1 MDWHISLLFFYVF
14 AVLKSL
20 GQRRYLIKTGLPSSV
35 VSSMNYALGVF
46 PIALI
51 VGLILPHHVNWSWW
65 VVFLL
70 LFEGLA
76 IGLCNKLFVRA
87 IKRLPISLF
96 QTLNQSGTIFI
107 ILGGWILLGETL
119 SILQL
124 VGVVIILAAAI
135 LSAFAA
141 KSKKRATKIQPGTI
155 KLVIIAAI
163 VMSMGLLA
171 EKAALGHMDIGGYFL
186 FGIGSQVV
194 FVTLIGLKDMNKKV
208 WKTVTR
214 SDMRNNVVVG
224 MLSVLG
230 GISYLYT
237 VNAANNIPLVAS
249 LNSFVLP
256 LTALGSYWLLHERED
271 QRKLWGSIALG
282 MLGVCITALN

>member
-1 MDWHISLLFFYVF
+1 
-14 AVLKSL
+14 
-20 GQRRYLIKTGLPSSV
+20 
-35 VSSMNYALGVF
+35 
-46 PIALI
+46 
-51 VGLILPHHVNWSWW
+51 
-65 VVFLL
+65 
-70 LFEGLA
+70 
-76 IGLCNKLFVRA
+76 
-87 IKRLPISLF
+87 
-96 QTLNQSGTIFI
+96 
-107 ILGGWILLGETL
+107 
-119 SILQL
+119 
-124 VGVVIILAAAI
+124 
-135 LSAFAA
+135 
-141 KSKKRATKIQPGTI
+141 
-155 KLVIIAAI
+155 
-163 VMSMGLLA
+163 
-171 EKAALGHMDIGGYFL
+171 MDIGGYFL

-282 MLGVCITALN
+282 VIGVCITALN